1 MSPKPSSRGASSA
14 SPSRGFDQE
23 FAQLEAFS
31 LSLKSGKSLGDD
43 GTKYLRQSLAHRN
56 NFLVSKAAR
65 LVADSELIALL
76 PDILAAYDRFFV
88 DAAKTDP
95 KCWAKEALAKA
106 LVKLEHR
113 GKDAYLRGMR
123 HHQLEASWGP
133 AVDTAGALRCTC
145 THALVDCPGI
155 SDADLLTALLEPLT
169 DTDKTVRVEA
179 ARAIGNVGG
188 VGALLLLRLR
198 ALLSPEHEQEGEPEV
213 LGAVFSSLLS
223 L

>member
-1 MSPKPSSRGASSA
+1 MIACSA
-14 SPSRGFDQE
+14 SCNSGRNEPGAAHEPKANQPHRKAGLFLRAFDKE
-23 FAQLEAFS
+23 LAELEA
-31 LSLKSGKSLGDD
+31 LSEQQKSGAPL
-43 GTKYLRQSLAHRN
+43 TAENVVHLRGSLAHRN
-56 NFLVSKAAR
+56 NFLVSKAAK
-65 LVADSELIALL
+65 LVAEAELTALL
-76 PDILAAYDRFFV
+76 PEVLTAYDRFFV

-155 SDADLLTALLEPLT
+155 SDADLLTILLEPFT
-169 DTDKTVRVEA
+169 DNDKTVRIEA

-188 VGALLLLRLR
+188 VSAVLLLRLR
-198 ALLSPEHEQEGEPEV
+198 ALLSPKLE
-213 LGAVFSSLLS
+213 
-223 L
+223 